1 MHRCRQVNLWPN
13 DTFAVQAKKT
23 KPTKGKKVLHLFHD
37 GFTLPSAREPD
48 DDPISNPHG
57 LRSPNEAAE
66 IVVSCSLCF
75 PAKNRLCEFHSN

>member
-13 DTFAVQAKKT
+13 NTIAVQAKKT

-57 LRSPNEAAE
+57 LRSPHEAAE
-66 IVVSCSLCF
+66 IVVSCSFLCF
-75 PAKNRLCEFHSN
+75 PAKN